1 MYIAGA
7 STDDVYQYTL
17 STAWDLST
25 ASYASKN
32 LAVSGFTNLSGCMFN
47 DDGTVLFV
55 TEYNTETIK
64 QYNLSTAYDISTATD
79 SGISNNIYPASEP
92 YGTPLGV
99 FFKPDGKAIFP
110 LPTGQDTVLKL
121 NTIKPGSVE
130 YDSAISFT
138 STPSAPSLFATDIL
152 TFKTTDAGVSFEGGL
167 AVKGA
172 K

>member
-32 LAVSGFTNLSGCMFN
+32 LAVSGFTGLSGCMFN

-79 SGISNNIYPASEP
+79 SGISNNLFPASEP
-92 YGTPLGV
+92 YSNPFGV
-99 FFKPDGKAIFP
+99 FFKPDGGAIF
-110 LPTGQDTVLKL
+110 TSTAQDTILKL

-138 STPSAPSLFATDIL
+138 STPSAPGLFATDIL
-152 TFKTTDAGVSFEGGL
+152 TFKTTDAGASFEGGL
-167 AVKGA
+167 AMKGA